1 MTYGIAPWAIQAR
14 VLEAESGLRVTVLAD
29 RELLAMFLSV
39 VLRRLQRLLRLL
51 RRLQRRLQRLLQLG
65 TAPDWTQTPQLTLLA

>member
-51 RRLQRRLQRLLQLG
+51 RRLQRLLQLG

>member
-14 VLEAESGLRVTVLAD
+14 VLEAKSGLRVTVLAD

-51 RRLQRRLQRLLQLG
+51 RRLQRLLQLG